1 MNYKKENKMKTIK
14 TMIKDTKKKAFTLI
28 ELLIVV
34 AIIGI
39 LAGVGIPMYNGYMTS
54 ARISSTESNHAS
66 VSSFIAA
73 TLTRCATGA
82 TNVRLGTAE
91 RRCNQRA
98 GVRTTA
104 AQWNVWFET
113 YFNEINSNPWSDLDA
128 VDRSN
133 RATPPLGMTHL
144 ANQGADIIRIRTN
157 IGDDSTPT
165 RATYLPER
173 NWLEIRVE

>member
-54 ARISSTESNHAS
+54 ARIASTESNHAS
-66 VSSFIAA
+66 IAA
-73 TLTRCATGA
+73 FVAGTVTRCATGA
-82 TNVRLGTAE
+82 ANVRIGTTNRA
-91 RRCNQRA
+91 CNRGA
-98 GVRTTA
+98 TRTSA
-104 AQWNVWFET
+104 AQWSVWFAA
-113 YFNEINSNPWSDLDA
+113 YFNELNTNPWFPDNDS
-128 VDRSN
+128 
-133 RATPPLGMTHL
+133 
-144 ANQGADIIRIRTN
+144 IIRSTNANPALGVTHITNNGTAVIRLRTN
-157 IGDDSTPT
+157 IGNDATPT
-165 RATYLPER
+165 GRVLIPER